1 MFESTTDLY
10 EQWAAEAL
18 SAANAQ
24 GPGEDDWRDAY
35 EELAAELFHL
45 ANLSRVGGVGD
56 FVWGGNTV
64 EPKPVTVWFEG
75 PNTTIQS
82 NTTMPFSF

>member
-45 ANLSRVGGVGD
+45 ANLSRVGVGD

-64 EPKPVTVWFEG
+64 EPKPVTVWFGG
-75 PNTTIQS
+75 PNNIRS
-82 NTTMPFSF
+82 NTTPFSF